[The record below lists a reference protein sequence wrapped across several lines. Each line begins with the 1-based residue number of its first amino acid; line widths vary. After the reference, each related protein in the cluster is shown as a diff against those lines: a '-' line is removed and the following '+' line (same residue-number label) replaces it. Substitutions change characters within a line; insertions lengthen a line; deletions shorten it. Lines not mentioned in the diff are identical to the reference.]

1 MPQHTIGLLQVRI
14 VHNQTDQEVHPS
26 NFGPESNDLLTEWDV
41 YVDGIRSSGGVRH
54 RERFLTVESKKLR
67 ATKREVEC
75 ELDYGHFGNS
85 RRVRDSNT
93 GSQTGS
99 IAGNEVA
106 SDALRLLHR
115 VPLNGSFSYIAHEQ
129 IGRLSSS
136 GVLTS
141 DFKKWFGSR
150 HDGYRLEIDYVE
162 DADAWNEFLDGANL
176 RELTFVARKPAE
188 GNRAGRPTKE
198 LYDIRPDRRGDVLP
212 RRWLDQ
218 LRSDGRLP
226 ANQVLSVAV
235 DEGDIEETR
244 VVVEKDKRRR
254 TIHIGDDWP
263 RFAWEIEANSNVRPG
278 DESFRSVARDIIG
291 AQLTRLRID
300 G

>member
-1 MPQHTIGLLQVRI
+1 MA
-14 VHNQTDQEVHPS
+14 
-26 NFGPESNDLLTEWDV
+26 
-41 YVDGIRSSGGVRH
+41 
-54 RERFLTVESKKLR
+54 SKKLR
-67 ATKREVEC
+67 ETRREVEC

-115 VPLNGSFSYIAHEQ
+115 VPLNGSFSYTAHEQ

-141 DFKKWFGSR
+141 HFKKWFGSR

-188 GNRAGRPTKE
+188 GNRAGRPTQAPGVGRE
-198 LYDIRPDRRGDVLP
+198 TGDYSGRIHQPALGETDNPLHFHVTVSRPIR
-212 RRWLDQ
+212 
-218 LRSDGRLP
+218 
-226 ANQVLSVAV
+226 NQ
-235 DEGDIEETR
+235 
-244 VVVEKDKRRR
+244 
-254 TIHIGDDWP
+254 
-263 RFAWEIEANSNVRPG
+263 
-278 DESFRSVARDIIG
+278 
-291 AQLTRLRID
+291 
-300 G
+300 

>member
-1 MPQHTIGLLQVRI
+1 MPQHTIGLLQIRI
-14 VHNQTDQEVHPS
+14 IHNATDQEVHPS
-26 NFGPESNDLLTEWDV
+26 NFGPGTTDLLTEWDA
-41 YVDGIRSSGGVRH
+41 YIDALLGAGGVSYK
-54 RERFLTVESKKLR
+54 ERFLTVESKEFRPSL
-67 ATKREVEC
+67 REVEC

-115 VPLNGSFSYIAHEQ
+115 VPVNGCTTYLAHEQ
-129 IGRLSSS
+129 IGRLSTA
-136 GVLTS
+136 GLLTT
-141 DFKKWFGSR
+141 DFKRWFNSR
-150 HDGYRLEIDYVE
+150 HSGYRLEIDYVE
-162 DADAWNEFLDGANL
+162 DADAWNDFLDGANL
-176 RELTFVARKPAE
+176 RELTFVARKPAD

-212 RRWLDQ
+212 RRWLEQ

-235 DEGDIEETR
+235 DESDIEETR

-263 RFAWEIEANSNVRPG
+263 RFTWEIEANSNTRPSDG
-278 DESFRSVARDIIG
+278 SFRTVARDIIG
-291 AQLTRLRID
+291 AQLARNRVD